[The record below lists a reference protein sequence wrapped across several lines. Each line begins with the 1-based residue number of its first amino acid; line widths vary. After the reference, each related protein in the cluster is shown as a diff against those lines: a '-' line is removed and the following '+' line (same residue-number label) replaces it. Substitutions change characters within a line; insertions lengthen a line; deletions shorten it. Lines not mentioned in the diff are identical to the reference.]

1 MNTAT
6 NIQELAMEFLRFEQ
20 SDKDSLD
27 FKDHI
32 MIYDSLNQKL
42 EEAGMSYYEIS
53 VYAKSNNI
61 TLT

>member
-32 MIYDSLNQKL
+32 MMYDSLNQKL